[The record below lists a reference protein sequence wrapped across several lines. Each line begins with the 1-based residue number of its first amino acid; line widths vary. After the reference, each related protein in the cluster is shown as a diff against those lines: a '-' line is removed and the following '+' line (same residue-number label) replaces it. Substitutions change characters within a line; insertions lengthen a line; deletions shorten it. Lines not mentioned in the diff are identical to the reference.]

1 LHHGFEADWFLNGR
15 QEYRIRR
22 GCSEKPI
29 DEGCLEGS
37 ASNDQ
42 MLYKDCT
49 KTCSESFCNNDFD
62 SVAEM
67 FSTGRDLTCYSCK
80 YLEYFDGAVSGN
92 KNCGDNPELIP
103 GTQPKCPVFADAGC
117 FTGTNAQYNSEMTL
131 IEEVYK
137 GCSSFAYPSPKCDV
151 ILGINVPGQDEP
163 GTMGICK
170 EGCSSD
176 LCNKEHTTP
185 EVP

>member
-1 LHHGFEADWFLNGR
+1 M
-15 QEYRIRR
+15 
-22 GCSEKPI
+22 
-29 DEGCLEGS
+29 EGS

-49 KTCSESFCNNDFD
+49 KTCSESFCNDDFD
-62 SVAEM
+62 SVASL

-80 YLEYFDGAVSGN
+80 YIEYFDGAVSGN
-92 KNCGDNPELIP
+92 KNCGDNPDLIP

-117 FTGTNAQYNSEMTL
+117 FTGTNAQYVSQIGYFQNFYSNIFQNAEMTV

-151 ILGINVPGQDEP
+151 LLGINVPGQDEP

-170 EGCSSD
+170 EGCTGD
-176 LCNKEHTTP
+176 LCNKEHITP
-185 EVP
+185 EIP

>member
-1 LHHGFEADWFLNGR
+1 M
-15 QEYRIRR
+15 
-22 GCSEKPI
+22 
-29 DEGCLEGS
+29 EGS

-103 GTQPKCPVFADAGC
+103 GIQPKCPVFADAGC
-117 FTGTNAQYNSEMTL
+117 FTGTNAQYVSRIFALVT
-131 IEEVYK
+131 IS
-137 GCSSFAYPSPKCDV
+137 SSFVTNMDV
-151 ILGINVPGQDEP
+151 GLLIFLFRILR
-163 GTMGICK
+163 
-170 EGCSSD
+170 
-176 LCNKEHTTP
+176 
-185 EVP
+185 

>member
-1 LHHGFEADWFLNGR
+1 
-15 QEYRIRR
+15 
-22 GCSEKPI
+22 
-29 DEGCLEGS
+29 
-37 ASNDQ
+37 

-117 FTGTNAQYNSEMTL
+117 FTGTNAQYVSTIFSCRQHLSPTYAISTTNFFQNSEMTL

>member
-1 LHHGFEADWFLNGR
+1 M
-15 QEYRIRR
+15 
-22 GCSEKPI
+22 
-29 DEGCLEGS
+29 EGS

-49 KTCSESFCNNDFD
+49 KICSESFCNNDFD
-62 SVAEM
+62 SVAEL

-117 FTGTNAQYNSEMTL
+117 FTGTNAQYVSRMF
-131 IEEVYK
+131 
-137 GCSSFAYPSPKCDV
+137 SWRQFRQYPSLTRK
-151 ILGINVPGQDEP
+151 IFITFFSEF
-163 GTMGICK
+163 
-170 EGCSSD
+170 
-176 LCNKEHTTP
+176 
-185 EVP
+185 

>member
-1 LHHGFEADWFLNGR
+1 
-15 QEYRIRR
+15 
-22 GCSEKPI
+22 
-29 DEGCLEGS
+29 
-37 ASNDQ
+37 

-117 FTGTNAQYNSEMTL
+117 FTGTNAQYVSTIFSCRQHL
-131 IEEVYK
+131 
-137 GCSSFAYPSPKCDV
+137 SPTYAITTNFFR
-151 ILGINVPGQDEP
+151 IL
-163 GTMGICK
+163 K
-170 EGCSSD
+170 
-176 LCNKEHTTP
+176 
-185 EVP
+185 